1 MIVPD
6 GGQVTF
12 IPGVVVTLE
21 TGLDA
26 VATYV
31 SSEGYSLV
39 GDATRTCQPIMASG
53 MEQNQHACVS
63 VLMPLKKACMYTCN
77 ALLFHVL

>member
-21 TGLDA
+21 TGLDT
-26 VATYV
+26 VATYA
-31 SSEGYSLV
+31 SSE
-39 GDATRTCQPIMASG
+39 
-53 MEQNQHACVS
+53 E
-63 VLMPLKKACMYTCN
+63 
-77 ALLFHVL
+77 